1 MKPDERFLKQDKS
14 FWAHVRTISQQVG
27 YTDRRKRG
35 ASEEE
40 EEEQAGSGKV
50 KVPTLA
56 EVVQA
61 FKEVGLT
68 TDHIVNAQNR
78 ELTDFGNMLFAYF
91 TYRADMLNM
100 FVAHQLMNV
109 EQAEAL
115 YTQLRNT
122 LSPKRPPPMN
132 KQKKEKKKPAYFTAI
147 INMLVEAYI
156 GDLPCD
162 YDPHV
167 LTTVTRD
174 NVPLRTLARRLDGA
188 FTSTVNPIA
197 VWEIK
202 EYYYTT
208 TFGSRVAD
216 GVYETLLDGLEVEE
230 LRAAGHIG
238 IQHYLMVDDYFTW
251 WKKGRSYLCRI
262 IDMLHMGYVDEVL
275 FGVEVVDRLPAL
287 VKEWVEI
294 AHQHP
299 ELVTAKGQIDTP
311 SRLPGF

>member
-1 MKPDERFLKQDKS
+1 MRGFCALKPDERFLKQDKS

-91 TYRADMLNM
+91 TYRADMLNT

-202 EYYYTT
+202 EYYY
-208 TFGSRVAD
+208 
-216 GVYETLLDGLEVEE
+216 
-230 LRAAGHIG
+230 
-238 IQHYLMVDDYFTW
+238 
-251 WKKGRSYLCRI
+251 
-262 IDMLHMGYVDEVL
+262 
-275 FGVEVVDRLPAL
+275 
-287 VKEWVEI
+287 
-294 AHQHP
+294 
-299 ELVTAKGQIDTP
+299 
-311 SRLPGF
+311 